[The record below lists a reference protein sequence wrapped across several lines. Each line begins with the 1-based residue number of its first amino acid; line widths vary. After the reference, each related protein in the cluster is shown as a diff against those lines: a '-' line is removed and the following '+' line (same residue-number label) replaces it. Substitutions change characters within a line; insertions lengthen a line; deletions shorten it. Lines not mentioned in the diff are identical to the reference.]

1 MEEAGKGHEDGTCP
15 RLEAR
20 RGGGL
25 ELGVA
30 RQGDSTSAECS
41 AAEAAVKRPAL
52 RTVFPV
58 LL

>member
-1 MEEAGKGHEDGTCP
+1 M
-15 RLEAR
+15 EAR